1 MQRSLFLKASCFWRT
16 AWCTWKIS
24 TFKSF
29 DFIAIVKTTRRP
41 VNVRSSHQRWSIKR
55 VFLEILQN
63 WHENNCANVPF
74 FNKVAGLRP
83 TTLLIKR
90 LWQRCF
96 PENLAKFLRTPF
108 LTEHLRWLLLM
119 VLSTPLT
126 SAITLVVIYWNFN
139 FALKKLHCT
148 VIHKS
153 KMSSFCSFCFYKL
166 SWSIMN

>member
-108 LTEHLRWLLLM
+108 LTEHLWLLL
-119 VLSTPLT
+119 LERL
-126 SAITLVVIYWNFN
+126 IYVRFRSGICGDQNLPRHSQDFCKRLRRG
-139 FALKKLHCT
+139 ALQQ
-148 VIHKS
+148 
-153 KMSSFCSFCFYKL
+153 
-166 SWSIMN
+166 